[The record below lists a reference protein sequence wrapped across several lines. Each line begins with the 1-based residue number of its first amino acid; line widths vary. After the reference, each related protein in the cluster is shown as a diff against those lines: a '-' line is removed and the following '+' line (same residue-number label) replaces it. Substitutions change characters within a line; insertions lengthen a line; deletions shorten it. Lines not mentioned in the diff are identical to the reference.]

1 MMKKD
6 RDIKEQIK
14 EFFGFSSAPA
24 DANGPKPAAEPR
36 PAEDNKRRP
45 DENGAGRTAPP
56 DSRRL
61 DWRHDLSDM
70 MDRVIRD
77 DEKTLRNYLKPG
89 FWRSK
94 REEYISLKTKEQQD
108 LNVYQALSRAAQ
120 PTFEYY
126 ILITLSSVIATAG
139 LIQGSTAAVIGAM
152 IVAPLMTPILSFAIA
167 ILWGDLGLIR
177 TSVTSLARGTAIA
190 VAISALIAWLIP
202 FTAYSAEIMARTKPG
217 LFDIIVALAAG
228 AVGAYGYANRKV
240 SSTIVGIAI
249 AVALV
254 PPLCTMGIGIG
265 DLNWRV
271 AGGAATLY
279 LINLVAI
286 SLSGSV
292 VFWWM
297 KIQPLDADAKVIKR
311 RALLQIITALVIL
324 SAIAGP
330 LGYYTWEAYRLDREK
345 TAITLG
351 LEDGSARW
359 EITDTMLTKNGD
371 GYTLVAV
378 ITGPEAPDA
387 AEIDSLKKRL
397 LADRSLIRDIRV
409 RYVHSREY

>member
-1 MMKKD
+1 MKKEKD
-6 RDIKEQIK
+6 LKERLK
-14 EFFGFSSAPA
+14 EFFGFSSSPP
-24 DANGPKPAAEPR
+24 DPNGAKPAGEPR
-36 PAEDNKRRP
+36 PDEDKKRRP
-45 DENGAGRTAPP
+45 DENGDGHAAPP
-56 DSRRL
+56 DAHKI
-61 DWRHDLSDM
+61 DWRHDLPDM

-77 DEKTLRNYLKPG
+77 DEKTLKNYLKPG

-94 REEYISLKTKEQQD
+94 REEYIALKTKEQED

-297 KIQPLDADAKVIKR
+297 KVQPLDADAKVIKR

-345 TAITLG
+345 TAIILG
-351 LEDGSARW
+351 LEDESVWW
-359 EITDTMLTKNGD
+359 EIMDTMLTRDGD
-371 GYTLVAV
+371 GYTLTAV
-378 ITGPEAPDA
+378 ITGPEAPSA

-409 RYVHSREY
+409 RYVQSKEY